1 MSFRKHALLG
11 ATAMLAISMTLAG
24 CGEEKK
30 EEQAAEQPAAEP
42 AQPAAPAPA
51 PAATEQAATPAP
63 APAPAPAAAPTG
75 ADVKVGILFDITG
88 PIANFIPPM
97 MDSVTLATDE
107 VNAGGGLLGGK
118 MVAAI

>member
-30 EEQAAEQPAAEP
+30 EEQAAEQPAAPAEP
-42 AQPAAPAPA
+42 AA
-51 PAATEQAATPAP
+51 PAATETQQAATPE
-63 APAPAPAAAPTG
+63 PAPAAAPAAAPAG

-97 MDSVTLATDE
+97 MDSVTLVTDE
-107 VNAGGGLLGGK
+107 INAGGGLLGGK
-118 MVAAI
+118 